1 MCLDD
6 TPLNASDPTN
16 LLIMHSNIETHF
28 KNQFYW
34 IGAGATLDD
43 STILVLPPR
52 ASKGNV
58 VHFSDNCDATDDSKS
73 SSNNQ
78 LNLFWNNA
86 PPPHTTTSVYYE
98 FMNIILGKYE
108 FWGEMKKRNDGSE
121 KMSPSHWINKSFV
134 EMCRRINYQIEFQ
147 MGFYSSLIQ
156 SPASLDWIKDKNE
169 NKERLFR

>member
-1 MCLDD
+1 MKHILRINFIELVQVRHWTIPPYWCFLPERVKVTWCTSATTA
-6 TPLNASDPTN
+6 TPPTTPN
-16 LLIMHSNIETHF
+16 RAPTTNWISFET
-28 KNQFYW
+28 
-34 IGAGATLDD
+34 T
-43 STILVLPPR
+43 S
-52 ASKGNV
+52 
-58 VHFSDNCDATDDSKS
+58 
-73 SSNNQ
+73 
-78 LNLFWNNA
+78 